1 VNPLRR
7 RFGDDDREIFRLA
20 VPALGAMIAEPLYV
34 LADTAIIGHLGTP
47 QLSGFAVTTGI
58 VLTGYSLFIFLAYG
72 TTASVARLLGAG
84 EDRAAAHQA
93 IQGIW
98 LATIA
103 GVVLA
108 LVLGAFARPL
118 ITLFTDDPVV
128 RTNALVYLRISLP
141 GLPALLITLAGVG
154 YLRGQQDTRR
164 PLWVALGTAL
174 FNLVFE
180 SILIYGL
187 DFGIGASAL
196 STTTAQWLA
205 AACYL
210 RWIGQAVRGYDVTWR
225 PERAAIAKLARVGTH
240 LFVRSAALRGA
251 TVIATAVA
259 GHLGPIDLAAH
270 QIISNLWML
279 TALMLDA
286 VAIAGQSIVAR
297 HLGAGNA
304 PAARAS
310 AVRMINWSIAVGV
323 LLGLLVIAT
332 SRVVPHVFSDDP
344 AVRDLTEFLFIFL
357 AVIQPVSGL
366 VFALD
371 GILIGAGDQRFLAGA
386 MAIAFVVYLPLAIGI
401 DVTNAGI
408 GWLWGAMLLFMLARG
423 WALYRRFA
431 GEAWAVTGA
440 VRA

>member
-1 VNPLRR
+1 MSRLRR
-7 RFGDDDREIFRLA
+7 RIGDDDREIFRLA
-20 VPALGAMIAEPLYV
+20 VPALGALIAEPLYV

-47 QLSGFAVTTGI
+47 QLSGFAVATGI

-72 TTASVARLLGAG
+72 TTASVARLMGAG
-84 EDRAAAHQA
+84 EERAAAQQA

-98 LATIA
+98 LATVA
-103 GVVLA
+103 GVALA
-108 LVLGAFARPL
+108 LILGLFARPL

-128 RTNALVYLRISLP
+128 RTNALLYLRISLP

-180 SILIYGL
+180 SVLIYGL

-196 STTTAQWLA
+196 STTSAQWLA
-205 AACYL
+205 AFCYL
-210 RWIGQAVRGYDVTWR
+210 WWIARAVRGQDVSWT
-225 PERAAIAKLARVGTH
+225 PQRAAITKLARVGTH
-240 LFVRSAALRGA
+240 LFVRTAALRGA
-251 TVIATAVA
+251 TIIATAVA

-270 QIISNLWML
+270 QIISNMWML
-279 TALMLDA
+279 LALVLDA

-297 HLGAGNA
+297 HLGAGDA
-304 PAARAS
+304 AAARRA

-323 LLGLLVIAT
+323 ALGLLVIAS
-332 SRVVPHVFSDDP
+332 SRVVPPVFTNDP
-344 AVRDLTEFLFIFL
+344 AVRNLTVFLFVFL
-357 AVIQPVSGL
+357 ALLQPVSGL

-371 GILIGAGDQRFLAGA
+371 GILIGAGDQRFLAVA
-386 MAIAFVVYLPLAIGI
+386 MAAAFVAYVPFAVAVDLTG
-401 DVTNAGI
+401 AGL
-408 GWLWGAMLLFMLARG
+408 GWLWASMLLFMAARG
-423 WALYRRFA
+423 WALYRRFD
-431 GEAWAVTGA
+431 GDAWAVTGA

>member
-1 VNPLRR
+1 VKIVR
-7 RFGDDDREIFRLA
+7 RFVGEDDREIFRLA
-20 VPALGAMIAEPLYV
+20 VPALGALVAEPVYV

-47 QLSGFAVTTGI
+47 QLSGFAVATGI

-72 TTASVARLLGAG
+72 TTASVARLMGAG
-84 EDRAAAHQA
+84 HEREAAHQA

-98 LATIA
+98 LAALSGTVL
-103 GVVLA
+103 GLA
-108 LVLGAFARPL
+108 LLASARPL
-118 ITLFTDDPVV
+118 IALFTDDPVI
-128 RTNALVYLRISLP
+128 RTHALLYLRISLP

-187 DFGIGASAL
+187 DFGLGASAV

-210 RWIGQAVRGYDVTWR
+210 RWISQSVGGYGVGWR
-225 PERAAIAKLARVGTH
+225 PERAAIAKLARVGGH
-240 LFVRSAALRGA
+240 LLVRTASLRGA
-251 TVIATAVA
+251 TVTATAVA

-279 TALMLDA
+279 TSLILDA

-297 HLGAGNA
+297 HLGAGRA
-304 PAARAS
+304 DAARRS

-323 LLGLLVIAT
+323 VLALLVIVT
-332 SRVVPHVFSDDP
+332 SPLAPRVFSDDQS
-344 AVRDLTEFLFIFL
+344 VRDLTMFLFLYL
-357 AVIQPVSGL
+357 ALLQPVSGL

-371 GILIGAGDQRFLAGA
+371 GILIGAGDQRFLAVA
-386 MAIAFVVYLPLAIGI
+386 MAIAFAVFIPFAIAV

-408 GWLWGAMLLFMLARG
+408 GWLWATLLLFMGARG
-423 WALYRRFA
+423 WGLWRRF
-431 GEAWAVTGA
+431 GTNRWAVTGA

>member
-1 VNPLRR
+1 MNRLRR

-20 VPALGAMIAEPLYV
+20 VPALGALIAEPLYV

-47 QLSGFAVTTGI
+47 QLSGFAVATGI

-72 TTASVARLLGAG
+72 TTASVARLMGAG

-93 IQGIW
+93 IQSIW
-98 LATIA
+98 LAIFA
-103 GVVLA
+103 GVGLA
-108 LVLGAFARPL
+108 VGLGVFARPL
-118 ITLFTDDPVV
+118 ISLFTDDPVV
-128 RTNALVYLRISLP
+128 RTNALLYLRISLP

-205 AACYL
+205 AVCYL
-210 RWIGQAVRGYDVTWR
+210 RWIAHAVRGFDVSWR
-225 PERAAIAKLARVGTH
+225 PESAAITKLARVGTH
-240 LFVRSAALRGA
+240 LLVRTAALRGA
-251 TVIATAVA
+251 MIIATAVA

-279 TALMLDA
+279 LALMLDA

-304 PAARAS
+304 PSARSA

-323 LLGLLVIAT
+323 VLGLLVIAT
-332 SRVVPHVFSDDP
+332 SGIVPPAFTDDP
-344 AVRDLTEFLFIFL
+344 AVRDLSRFLFVFL
-357 AVIQPVSGL
+357 ALLQPVSGL

-371 GILIGAGDQRFLAGA
+371 GILIGAGDQRFLAVA
-386 MAIAFVVYLPLAIGI
+386 MAAAFAFYLPFAIAV
-401 DVTNAGI
+401 DVTSAGI
-408 GWLWGAMLLFMLARG
+408 GWLWAAMLLFMAARG
-423 WALYRRFA
+423 WGLYRRFD
-431 GEAWAVTGA
+431 GDRWAVTGA

>member
-1 VNPLRR
+1 MNRSRR

-20 VPALGAMIAEPLYV
+20 VPALGALIAEPLYV

-47 QLSGFAVTTGI
+47 QLSGFAVATGI

-72 TTASVARLLGAG
+72 TTASVARLMGAG
-84 EDRAAAHQA
+84 EDRAAAQQA

-98 LATIA
+98 LATVA
-103 GVVLA
+103 GIVLA
-108 LVLGAFARPL
+108 LVLAVLARPL
-118 ITLFTDDPVV
+118 ITLFTTDAVV

-141 GLPALLITLAGVG
+141 GLPALLIALAGVG

-164 PLWVALGTAL
+164 PLWVALGSAL

-196 STTTAQWLA
+196 STTIAQWLA

-210 RWIGQAVRGYDVTWR
+210 RWIAQAVRGYDVSWR

-240 LFVRSAALRGA
+240 LFVRTAALRGA

-270 QIISNLWML
+270 QIISNMWML
-279 TALMLDA
+279 LALMLDA

-310 AVRMINWSIAVGV
+310 AVRMINWSMAVGV
-323 LLGLLVIAT
+323 VLGVLVIAT
-332 SRVVPHVFSDDP
+332 SGVVPHVFSDDP
-344 AVRDLTEFLFIFL
+344 AVRDLTAFLFIFL
-357 AVIQPVSGL
+357 AVLQPVSGL

-371 GILIGAGDQRFLAGA
+371 GILIGAGDQRFLAAA
-386 MAIAFVVYLPLAIGI
+386 MAAAFVLYLPIAIAI
-401 DVTNAGI
+401 DVTDAGI
-408 GWLWGAMLLFMLARG
+408 GWLWSAMLLFMLARG
-423 WALYRRFA
+423 AGLYRRFI
-431 GEAWAVTGA
+431 GDAWAVTGA